1 MSARPPRPSRRSKNT
16 VLSMRNVMSQTR
28 ETLRTDETLADAQ
41 MKMGTSK
48 HLPVLHDGKLVGV
61 LSRRDLHFLRRVA
74 AADTTIGDVAETM
87 VPDVYTV
94 SPDDSAAAVVTM
106 MAQQHYGSVVVVD
119 RGRVVGLFTAY
130 EALGLLAELLS

>member
-1 MSARPPRPSRRSKNT
+1 MSARPLANVVKSSA
-16 VLSMRNVMSQTR
+16 LSMRSVMSETR
-28 ETLRTDETLADAQ
+28 ESLRTDETLAEAHS
-41 MKMGTSK
+41 KMTTAK
-48 HLPVLHDGKLVGV
+48 HLPVMHEGKLVGV

-74 AADTTIGDVAETM
+74 AADTTIGDIAETI

-106 MAQQHYGSVVVVD
+106 MAQQRYGSVVVVD
-119 RGRVVGLFTAY
+119 RGQVIGLFTAY